1 MSSRNFTPRLY
12 VYLFLI
18 GLFILT
24 GWVLLPYPGLNN
36 DEVLIA
42 NTRLSVSS
50 AFHHALPL
58 MFMKYLGALK
68 AWLYAPILALFEPSY
83 ATVRWPMLLLGAL
96 TIYLIMR
103 VLELMHGSRAAWI
116 GGLLMATDTMF
127 LLTTAFD
134 WGPVAL
140 QHFFLMAGM

>member
-1 MSSRNFTPRLY
+1 MSLRNFTPRLC

-18 GLFILT
+18 GLFIVT

-50 AFHHALPL
+50 AFHHALPF
-58 MFMKYLGALK
+58 MFMNYLGALK

-83 ATVRWPMLLLGAL
+83 AAVRWPMLLLGAL
-96 TIYLIMR
+96 TIYLFIR
-103 VLELMHGSRAAWI
+103 VLELMHSSRAAFI
-116 GGLLMATDTMF
+116 GGLLLATDSMF
-127 LLTTAFD
+127 FLTTSFD
-134 WGPVAL
+134 WAPVPL
-140 QHFFLMAGM
+140 QPF